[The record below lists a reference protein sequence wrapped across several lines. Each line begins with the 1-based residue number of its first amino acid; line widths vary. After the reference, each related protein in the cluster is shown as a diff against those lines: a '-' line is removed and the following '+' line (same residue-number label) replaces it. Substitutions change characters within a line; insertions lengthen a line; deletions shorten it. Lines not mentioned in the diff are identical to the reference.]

1 MFHQTAKS
9 SIPHFSG
16 PGPCTG
22 RACAGTVCYW
32 SGGGPVSA
40 TAAAVRLPGTRCEAG
55 PGPRDPD
62 LRSAGSRG
70 SAGSDRSPT
79 WNWVKHGAE
88 NRPCL
93 W

>member
-1 MFHQTAKS
+1 MFHQPAKT

-16 PGPCTG
+16 PGPRTG

-55 PGPRDPD
+55 PGPRGSG
-62 LRSAGSRG
+62 SAGSGSRG
-70 SAGSDRSPT
+70 SIGSEPFSNLELGET
-79 WNWVKHGAE
+79 WA
-88 NRPCL
+88 
-93 W
+93 